1 MEKIIDSGTSKD
13 SQLMKK
19 MIIIA
24 IIVMVLFV
32 LCGIIEYVLKNL
44 YIKKTVLKYKNTIVD
59 KLLNI
64 QNDINYSTRCIY
76 F

>member
-13 SQLMKK
+13 SKLMKK